1 MADDFGALGEVAS
14 DRTLVLNA
22 IRGLNERFTH
32 VVALHRRARPFLTV
46 LAVREDL
53 TLEDLTL
60 ANQQPPSAAALAAT
74 TNSP

>member
-32 VVALHRRARPFLTV
+32 VGTLLRRARPFLTV

-53 TLEDLTL
+53 TL
-60 ANQQPPSAAALAAT
+60 ANQQSPPAVALAAT